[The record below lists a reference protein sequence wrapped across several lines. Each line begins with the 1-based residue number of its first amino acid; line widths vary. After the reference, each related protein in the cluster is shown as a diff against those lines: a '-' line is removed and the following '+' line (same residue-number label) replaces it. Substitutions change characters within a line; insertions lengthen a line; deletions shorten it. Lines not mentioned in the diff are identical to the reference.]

1 MPTFLEYRI
10 GKVEGNNIVADPG
23 EKGFIVKEEV
33 VSAKRAIVSE
43 VNQTNPNG
51 LSPTSGFTSQ
61 LVYKPSYTEVSLK
74 SGAVVII
81 KRSLVDFKTD
91 MGV

>member
-1 MPTFLEYRI
+1 MSTFLEYRI
-10 GKVEGNNIVADPG
+10 AQADGNNIVADPG

>member
-1 MPTFLEYRI
+1 MATFLEYRI
-10 GKVEGNNIVADPG
+10 GKVEGNDIVADPG

-33 VSAKRAIVSE
+33 VSARRAFTPKIS
-43 VNQTNPNG
+43 QGTWP
-51 LSPTSGFTSQ
+51 PTTSGSIT
-61 LVYKPSYTEVSLK
+61 YEPSYTEVSLK

-81 KRSLVDFKTD
+81 KRNLADFKSD

>member
-74 SGAVVII
+74 SGAVILI
-81 KRSLVDFKTD
+81 RRNLADFKTD
-91 MGV
+91 MGI

>member
-10 GKVEGNNIVADPG
+10 AQADGNNIVADPG

-33 VSAKRAIVSE
+33 ISARRATIKE
-43 VNQTNPNG
+43 VTQSGNLNQY
-51 LSPTSGFTSQ
+51 TSGFTSQ

-74 SGAVVII
+74 SGAVILI
-81 KRSLVDFKTD
+81 RRNLADFKTD
-91 MGV
+91 MGI